1 MLIAEGDMETRF
13 MFLQSSTEDPVDAS
27 EDETRRAKD
36 QKAIQ
41 I

>member
-1 MLIAEGDMETRF
+1 MLFAEGYMETGF
-13 MFLQSSTEDPVDAS
+13 MSVQSSTEDPVDAS
-27 EDETRRAKD
+27 EDEIRRAKD